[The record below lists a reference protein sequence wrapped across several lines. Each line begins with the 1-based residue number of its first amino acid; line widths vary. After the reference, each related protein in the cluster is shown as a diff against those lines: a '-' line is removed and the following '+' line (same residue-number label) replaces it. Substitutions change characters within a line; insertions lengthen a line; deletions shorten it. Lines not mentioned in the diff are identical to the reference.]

1 MEKDEKYSEE
11 LQSLIGEMLDNI
23 IDNIGKNKKD
33 NTEDEE
39 EMYITPRVGHSYE
52 EAKESIK
59 RIEEMIQK
67 QQLEDN
73 D

>member
-33 NTEDEE
+33 STEDEE

-52 EAKESIK
+52 EAKESLK
-59 RIEEMIQK
+59 RIEAIIKKQK
-67 QQLEDN
+67 EDN